1 MAYYILDAEHQ
12 AVKVDLHTWAAWFE
26 NDTNRRVASTEINS
40 EVWVSTVFLGLDH
53 CFGGGPPVLFE
64 TMIFGGD
71 RDSEMHRYST
81 WDDAITNH
89 EMIVKKMRSRYVKQG
104 AKT

>member
-1 MAYYILDAEHQ
+1 MTYYILDAEHQ
-12 AVKVDLHTWAAWFE
+12 AAKVDLHVWAHWFE
-26 NDTNRRVASTEINS
+26 NDANRRVAYTEINS
-40 EVWVSTVFLGLDH
+40 EVTVSTVFLGLDH
-53 CFGGGPPVLFE
+53 NFGGGPPVLFE
-64 TMIFGGD
+64 TMIFGGPKD
-71 RDSEMHRYST
+71 EEMWRYST